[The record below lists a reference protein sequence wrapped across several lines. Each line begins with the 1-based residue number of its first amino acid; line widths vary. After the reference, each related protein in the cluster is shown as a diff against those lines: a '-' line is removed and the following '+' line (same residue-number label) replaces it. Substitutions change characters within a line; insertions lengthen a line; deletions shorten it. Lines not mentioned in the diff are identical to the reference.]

1 MHFSLF
7 KQGTKAFI
15 KKLFSVKSINIRF
28 DLTLFSNISTLS
40 SDNGVT
46 HNYNAKDNTKSNWC
60 TAYFHCG
67 PCPNKMTSKF
77 Q

>member
-1 MHFSLF
+1 MLY
-7 KQGTKAFI
+7 
-15 KKLFSVKSINIRF
+15 
-28 DLTLFSNISTLS
+28 

-46 HNYNAKDNTKSNWC
+46 HNYNAKDNTKSSWS

-77 Q
+77 HIKGIYSN